1 MLSSFSLCIV
11 PIISSRLAAP
21 SRVSL
26 PFLSKQNA
34 VPNNIKSRYLGYCFV
49 VNLSFLTGLKNQE
62 DGHKILLEQYTDR
75 LDLSFNVLSQ

>member
-1 MLSSFSLCIV
+1 MLSSFSLRIV

-34 VPNNIKSRYLGYCFV
+34 VPNIKSRYLGYCFV

-62 DGHKILLEQYTDR
+62 DGHKIPLEQYTDR